1 MINYYNEEE
10 FIQAKKQR
18 TKTLMLLLIV
28 FAVYLVFSIGMVLW
42 YLTMPY
48 KDPTITV
55 IKVIHHAVSILFAI
69 FAFVYLGIPYKR
81 VNKYYKMNENL
92 IFGLKETSVGSF
104 LRYDENIQDKDGVDF
119 KSLIFLEWNKY
130 KGEFFERKVL
140 VFYEKP
146 FPELKEKQNVKFVT
160 QGNVLIKYEILQE
173 EISKLGEDK

>member
-10 FIQAKKQR
+10 FIKAKKQR
-18 TKTLMLLLIV
+18 KNTLIILFIV
-28 FAVYLVFSIGMVLW
+28 LGVYLAFSIGMVLW
-42 YLTMPY
+42 YLTLPY
-48 KDPTITV
+48 QDPKITV
-55 IKVIHHAVSILFAI
+55 VKVIHHTVSVLVAI

-104 LRYDENIQDKDGVDF
+104 LRYDENVQDKDGVDF
-119 KSLIFLEWNKY
+119 KALIFLEWNKY
-130 KGEFFERKVL
+130 KKDFFERKVL

-160 QGNVLIKYEILQE
+160 QGNVLIKYEILQDE
-173 EISKLGEDK
+173 DFTKTGE